1 MLVLIIILIF
11 MVIFVMF
18 YSLLRIA
25 FKGKLALAKR
35 MDYVDNIER
44 VQTETKEITFSNR
57 AIVPMYNWVGGLLLK
72 FSPSWKLSKLKSRL
86 AQGGLLKKTSPEKWI
101 ANKLIFT
108 LIALI
113 VTAMIIGMIDFNVY
127 KIASILALELVLV
140 NSSFRFYVSKLIAK
154 KKRSITKD
162 LPYILDLITVSV
174 EAGLSLDGAVA
185 RIVNSIEGPL
195 SDEFAQALKE
205 MKMGIL
211 KKNALKNMSERC
223 KVKELSM
230 LLTSLIQADELGV
243 SLGKILRIE
252 GAQMREKQKQ
262 TAREKAMKA
271 PVKMLFPLIF
281 FIFPAIFV
289 IILGPAI
296 IKVSEIF

>member
-1 MLVLIIILIF
+1 MLNLIVVLIFII
-11 MVIFVMF
+11 IFVLF
-18 YSLLRIA
+18 YSLLKIV
-25 FKGKLALAKR
+25 FKGKLELNKR
-35 MDYVDNIER
+35 VNYVENIER
-44 VQTETKEITFSNR
+44 IQLEKEEVSFSSR
-57 AIVPMYNWVGGLLLK
+57 AIVPLYNSLGKVLLK
-72 FSPSWKLSKLKSRL
+72 FSPSWKLNKQRSRL
-86 AQGGLLKKTSPEKWI
+86 EQGGLLKKTSPEKWI
-101 ANKLIFT
+101 ANKIIFT
-108 LIALI
+108 LIVIILTS
-113 VTAMIIGMIDFNVY
+113 VMMKMIEVSVY
-127 KIASILALELVLV
+127 KMLPILFLEAILI
-140 NSSFRFYVSKLIAK
+140 NAMFKFYVSKLITK
-154 KKRSITKD
+154 KKQSITKD
-162 LPYILDLITVSV
+162 LPFMLDLITVSV

-185 RIVNSIEGPL
+185 RIVNSVEGPL
-195 SDEFAQALKE
+195 SDEFSQALKE

-230 LLTSLIQADELGV
+230 LLSSLIQADELGV

-262 TAREKAMKA
+262 IAREKAMKA